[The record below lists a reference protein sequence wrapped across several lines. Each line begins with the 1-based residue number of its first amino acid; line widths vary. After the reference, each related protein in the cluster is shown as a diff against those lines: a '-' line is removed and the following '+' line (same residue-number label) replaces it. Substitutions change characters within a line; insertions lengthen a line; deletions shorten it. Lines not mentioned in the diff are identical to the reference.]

1 MSFFSK
7 FASLFTAIVRPDRSA
22 YTTVIYPNRGK
33 AVVVHDGLGIRHEHA
48 CDQSLGSILREG
60 VEVTFSFDDYAAWS
74 EPGAQAQ
81 ADNFLSGSSTGC
93 VAFMEGSLINPVNG
107 MPMMDSCFDVL
118 GNPYGMD
125 ALGDRLYFDHEATNV
140 GDTSS
145 PFDPD

>member
-48 CDQSLGSILREG
+48 CDQSLGSILGEG

-74 EPGAQAQ
+74 EPDAQAQ
-81 ADNFLSGSSTGC
+81 ADNF
-93 VAFMEGSLINPVNG
+93 MINPVNG
-107 MPMMDSCFDVL
+107 MPMMDSCFDVM

-125 ALGDRLYFDHEATNV
+125 ALGDRLYFDHEATIV
-140 GDTSS
+140 RDTSS